1 MRLKLKIGVL
11 SLTLLL
17 FSLILYS
24 CVDEPFIE
32 PVKQPFSEIRVLN
45 LSHNINNMSVFID
58 KNQPNAALN
67 GMAIP
72 STTEYFDVRSGER
85 LFEIYN
91 EAGTL
96 IYSSLIDISSYERMQ
111 IIFAGEHNED
121 PLLSTFAEIRVFE
134 GYVYVD
140 HRPLAGTTTLSIIHA
155 AAPSVEI
162 SERTYTKITALAP
175 TSDGS
180 RVLQTYRTSAFNFE
194 DVAIVDSAY
203 AGDYDFTFS
212 TATDNVTYSTSFTSD
227 KRGYIY
233 LYGRPDNVQFYSYE
247 ITPPPARQRN

>member
-58 KNQPNAALN
+58 KVQPSAALN

-85 LFEIYN
+85 LFEIYD
-91 EAGTL
+91 EAGKL
-96 IYSSLIDISSYERMQ
+96 VYSGFIDISSYERML
-111 IIFAGEHNED
+111 IIFAGEYSED
-121 PLLSTFAEIRVFE
+121 PLFSTFAEIRIFE

-140 HRPLAGTTTLSIIHA
+140 HSPVAGTSTLSIIHA
-155 AAPSVEI
+155 AAPSLDI

-175 TSDGS
+175 AGDGNL
-180 RVLQTYRTSAFNFE
+180 VFQTYKSSAFEFE
-194 DVAIVDSAY
+194 DIVIVDSAY
-203 AGDYDFTFS
+203 AGDYNITFS
-212 TATDNVTYSTSFTSD
+212 TASDSVSYSTSFTSD